1 LNEVQA
7 ARLAREY
14 REPFAPDRRAE
25 LRSILEELFG
35 TPDVPRVPASVSAV
49 PAVLDPPLLL
59 AAAGPV
65 GSDMQGRS
73 RGLYREHCVHC
84 HGISG
89 DGVGPMAY
97 FLNPY
102 PRDFRRGTYKFKS
115 TPKSEKPTHADL
127 RRVLQNGIPGTAMPS
142 YQALP
147 EWELDAVVHYVKY
160 LSIRGEIERL
170 LMDYAAGELETDQP
184 LLDEG
189 APDDQRAEQESVITD
204 IVTQV
209 FAKWSQADAAVTPV
223 PLPDPQRNLAASI
236 ARGRELYFGDVA
248 SCVKCHGQTALG
260 DGQTTDYDDWAKE
273 LEPTNPEAL
282 NVYCRNG
289 ALAPRNIRPRN
300 LRLGVYHGGGQPE
313 DLYRRIHNG
322 IDGTPMPAA
331 LIKPPGAPDVTK
343 GLSEQDIWSLVDYI
357 TSLAPRSRSTATSAQ
372 DVRAADQSR
381 VAAPK

>member
-1 LNEVQA
+1 MQA

-14 REPFAPDRRAE
+14 RVPFAPDRRAE
-25 LRSILEELFG
+25 LRSILEEPFG

-300 LRLGVYHGGGQPE
+300 LRLGVYHGGGQPK